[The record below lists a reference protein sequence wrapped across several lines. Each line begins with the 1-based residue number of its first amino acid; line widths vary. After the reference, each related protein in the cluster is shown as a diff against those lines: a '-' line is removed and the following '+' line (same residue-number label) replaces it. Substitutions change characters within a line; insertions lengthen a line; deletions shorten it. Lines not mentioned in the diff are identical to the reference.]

1 MKQTIYPRISFVFAC
16 LFSVTSASASGH
28 DGPAATATTDAPRSH
43 RHHHHHHGE
52 GASTSTAPRPPRH
65 RSSSS
70 HAAGSRSSEPA
81 TPLPT
86 LSLAPLPGGT
96 PSSSTLPPH
105 SSVAGGL
112 PADLQTLL
120 TSSQS
125 HSRANT
131 PTRAQ
136 PAPQRR
142 KPSDPIPAFQ
152 PRHSI
157 FQSGFQDW
165 AHKGPLDKTQA
176 YHAGLRGHTHSYD
189 DVLHHLIQAAQKGAL
204 PEEQHP
210 AALYHLGYAL
220 HTAQRHDFQLTGAD
234 IHVVEH
240 LVHLSI
246 GLQTL
251 LADTAVAPD
260 VAQALERIGTHNAFL
275 KGFGETLK
283 TIHQKAGEKPHEK

>member
-1 MKQTIYPRISFVFAC
+1 MKQILYPRISFAVAC
-16 LFSVTSASASGH
+16 LISVTSACASSH
-28 DGPAATATTDAPRSH
+28 DGAAATATTDAPRSH
-43 RHHHHHHGE
+43 RHHHHHGE
-52 GASTSTAPRPPRH
+52 TASTSTASRPPRH

-70 HAAGSRSSEPA
+70 HAAGSSSSEPA
-81 TPLPT
+81 NSLPT
-86 LSLAPLPGGT
+86 LSLSPLPGGT
-96 PSSSTLPPH
+96 QSATTLPPH

-112 PADLQTLL
+112 PADLQALL
-120 TSSQS
+120 STSRT
-125 HSRANT
+125 HSRATT
-131 PTRAQ
+131 PTRTPPESQ
-136 PAPQRR
+136 R
-142 KPSDPIPAFQ
+142 KPSSHTPAFQ

-157 FQSGFQDW
+157 FHAGFQKW
-165 AHKGPLDKTQA
+165 THKGPQDKTQA

-189 DVLHHLIQAAQKGAL
+189 DAPQHLIQAAQKGAL

-251 LADTAVAPD
+251 LADTAVATD
-260 VAQALERIGTHNAFL
+260 VAQALERIGTHNVFL
-275 KGFGETLK
+275 KTFIDTLK
-283 TIHQKAGEKPHEK
+283 TIHQKAREKKLEK